1 MGEEQTIDLSFLA
14 ERGLDANRPF
24 TEDERQHLARA
35 QAALYG
41 AESVVVRIGGQAGRL
56 GESIVATALL
66 EGVLQ
71 ALRYAGKAGI
81 PIAIIVDE
89 GVGEL
94 FEAGAYQQAYWPEI
108 SVRTA
113 PITQLVD
120 ADDLRASAVSITP
133 ARPALLLDLHGA
145 HDGMPRLQEYDAAP
159 ALLHLMR
166 VGIRHYSRHGPLR
179 RYAGFIEDLFTLPRD
194 SLDGELV
201 QPAIRLLPE
210 DHARYLALAQ
220 TFGLHDS
227 AIRIICFFQ
236 SVVIAKCYGRWDEVV
251 RRLADE
257 VAGRWPG
264 RRLEFLV
271 ACGPD
276 EQQPEGLRRAD
287 LAAEYADFR
296 AGWDNARVSVQ
307 YTPSLRDLAV
317 LLSHAHLALANDT
330 GPGHLAGALGVHT
343 IVPFLPGGVY
353 AQEVWSSTLY
363 HHGVTLEPNPFT
375 RREIESAVINDRT
388 DIINSIEPAQLVDT
402 AMKCL
407 SERAPE

>member
-120 ADDLRASAVSITP
+120 ADDFYHSCQAGAA
-133 ARPALLLDLHGA
+133 ARPA
-145 HDGMPRLQEYDAAP
+145 
-159 ALLHLMR
+159 
-166 VGIRHYSRHGPLR
+166 
-179 RYAGFIEDLFTLPRD
+179 
-194 SLDGELV
+194 
-201 QPAIRLLPE
+201 
-210 DHARYLALAQ
+210 
-220 TFGLHDS
+220 
-227 AIRIICFFQ
+227 
-236 SVVIAKCYGRWDEVV
+236 
-251 RRLADE
+251 
-257 VAGRWPG
+257 
-264 RRLEFLV
+264 
-271 ACGPD
+271 
-276 EQQPEGLRRAD
+276 RRA
-287 LAAEYADFR
+287 
-296 AGWDNARVSVQ
+296 
-307 YTPSLRDLAV
+307 
-317 LLSHAHLALANDT
+317 
-330 GPGHLAGALGVHT
+330 
-343 IVPFLPGGVY
+343 
-353 AQEVWSSTLY
+353 
-363 HHGVTLEPNPFT
+363 
-375 RREIESAVINDRT
+375 
-388 DIINSIEPAQLVDT
+388 
-402 AMKCL
+402 
-407 SERAPE
+407 